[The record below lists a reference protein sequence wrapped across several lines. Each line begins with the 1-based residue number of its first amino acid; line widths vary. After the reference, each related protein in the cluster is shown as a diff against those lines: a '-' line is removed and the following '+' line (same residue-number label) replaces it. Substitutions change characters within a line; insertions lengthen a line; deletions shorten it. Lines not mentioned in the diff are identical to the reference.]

1 MTAQQAIKILGG
13 HATLYAIADRLLH
26 ARATHPEFARDMDG
40 AVGVVVDEAAE
51 LDYAAREEG
60 RARAHDEALDVIA
73 TAVRFVNRE
82 WLK

>member
-1 MTAQQAIKILGG
+1 MTTREAIKLLGG
-13 HATLYAIADRLLH
+13 HDTLYAIAERLLY
-26 ARATHPEFARDMDG
+26 ARMAHPGFAGDMDE
-40 AVGVVVDEAAE
+40 AVCVVVDEVAE
-51 LDYAAREEG
+51 FDYAAREEG